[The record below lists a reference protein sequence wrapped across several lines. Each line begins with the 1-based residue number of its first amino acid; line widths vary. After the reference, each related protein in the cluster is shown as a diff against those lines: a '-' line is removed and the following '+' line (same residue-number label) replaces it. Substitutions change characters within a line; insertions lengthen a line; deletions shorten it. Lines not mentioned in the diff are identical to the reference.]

1 MTYSIFDPKKF
12 LLIAGPCAL
21 ESEDLCREVAAV
33 LAKIKAKHRDK
44 IEVVFKASF
53 DKANR
58 TDVHSLRG
66 LGLEQSLEIFS
77 QIKKEYQLLVTT
89 DVHLPE
95 QVERVASVCDV
106 LQIPAFLC
114 RQTDLL
120 QAAAESKRTINVKK
134 GQFLSPYDM
143 KFVVEKLEFFE
154 ASEVWQTD
162 RGTTFGYGNLIVDM
176 RSFGIMKQNKCP
188 VIFDATHSLQMPG
201 CGTRLTG
208 GDRQFIAPLAHA
220 ALAAGAQGIFLE
232 THPNPD
238 QAWSDKATQLVLEQ
252 LPEFVEDCL
261 KFWELTHSL
270 TPNEA

>member
-21 ESEDLCREVAAV
+21 ESEDLGKEVAAV
-33 LAKIKAKHRDK
+33 LAKIKAKHRDN
-44 IEVVFKASF
+44 IEIVFKASF

-77 QIKKEYQLLVTT
+77 QIKKDYSLLVTT

-120 QAAAESKRTINVKK
+120 QAAAETKRTINVKK

-201 CGTRLTG
+201 CGTRSTG

-238 QAWSDKATQLVLEQ
+238 QAWSDKATQLVLDQ
-252 LPEFVEDCL
+252 LPEFVEGCL
-261 KFWELTHSL
+261 KFWELTCSL
-270 TPNEA
+270 TAHEA

>member
-1 MTYSIFDPKKF
+1 MNYSIFDPHKF

-21 ESEDLCREVAAV
+21 ESEALCEEVASV
-33 LAKIKAKHRDK
+33 LAKLKSKYREK
-44 IEVVFKASF
+44 IEIIFKASF

-77 QIKKEYQLLVTT
+77 QIKQTYKLPITT
-89 DVHLPE
+89 DIHLPE
-95 QVERVASVCDV
+95 QVERVAEICDV

-143 KFVVEKLEFFE
+143 KFVVEKLEFFGATE
-154 ASEVWQTD
+154 IWQTD
-162 RGTTFGYGNLIVDM
+162 RGTCFGYGNLIVDM
-176 RSFGIMKQNKCP
+176 RSFGIMKQNRCP

-208 GDRQFIAPLAHA
+208 GDRQFITPLAHA

-252 LPEFVEDCL
+252 LPEFVDGCF

-270 TPNEA
+270 TVNEA

>member
-1 MTYSIFDPKKF
+1 MNYSIFDPHKF

-21 ESEDLCREVAAV
+21 ESEALCEEVASV
-33 LAKIKAKHRDK
+33 LAKLKSKYREK
-44 IEVVFKASF
+44 IEIIFKASF

-77 QIKKEYQLLVTT
+77 QIKQTYKLPITT
-89 DVHLPE
+89 DIHLPE
-95 QVERVASVCDV
+95 QVERVAEICDI

-143 KFVVEKLEFFE
+143 KFVVEKLEFFGATE
-154 ASEVWQTD
+154 IWQTD
-162 RGTTFGYGNLIVDM
+162 RGTCFGYGNLIVDM
-176 RSFGIMKQNKCP
+176 RSFDIMKQNRCP

-208 GDRQFIAPLAHA
+208 GDRQFITPLAHA

-252 LPEFVEDCL
+252 LPEFVDGCF

-270 TPNEA
+270 TVNEA